1 MSAPTF
7 DTGRTGRSV
16 KASSMTP
23 SMTSHFV
30 QIKLRILRNAFAGD
44 KRLRIGMVIM
54 IAASL
59 FGSAFTFW
67 RIWHERDLDHINLA
81 DHMVLQFNLIFAA
94 WVFGPLL
101 TGGVDDTLDPSRV
114 TLFPLKPEELRRGF
128 IAAALT
134 GYVPLA
140 TFIGLTGIVFSF
152 GRSLQAVVLL
162 IAIVVTQMAVAL
174 TCSRALATV
183 LALAGRSR
191 RGRDIGIILASS
203 FGGLLFLGGMSTS
216 VMSDRQYDKAVD
228 IARWFPAGF
237 MAQASVDVREGLY
250 GPAAMRVL
258 AMAALSWVM
267 LQVWIRGLDRLLVSP
282 EGVRQ
287 ARRVTKH
294 GYPVMGRLVGLI
306 GRKPWGAVMMKEL
319 RYLFRAPQRRSA
331 FVIGTVIGAPFAFV
345 QMLRTG
351 SADGM
356 AIWFAP
362 VSLLFGLGA
371 TNNLLGADAAS
382 LWMETSSGLSMRT
395 LIAGKSLAAIPY
407 VVTPVIISSTA
418 LGIFSHDLKSTLLML
433 ALTLVCW
440 GIPLGTGCIVSVVAP
455 FAQHDQDNPYAN
467 RRPTSGE
474 GMLIGMLGVIS
485 LFAIGAFAFPIA
497 VVMFVCVRYGP
508 VWATPVGVLLC
519 GLWSLGVW
527 FAGLT
532 IASRRAQQYE
542 ADLVSNMG
550 ARKR

>member
-1 MSAPTF
+1 MSAPAF
-7 DTGRTGRSV
+7 DSRARV
-16 KASSMTP
+16 KTP
-23 SMTSHFV
+23 TMTSHFV

-59 FGSAFTFW
+59 FGAAFTFW
-67 RIWHERDLDHINLA
+67 RIWHERNLDAVNAA
-81 DHMVLQFNLIFAA
+81 DHLVLQFNLIFAA

-114 TLFPLKPEELRRGF
+114 TLFPLKREELRRGF

-134 GYVPLA
+134 GYVPVA
-140 TFIGLTGIVFSF
+140 TFIGLTGTVFSF
-152 GRSLQAVVLL
+152 GHSLRSVVLL
-162 IAIVVTQMAVAL
+162 VAIVITQMAIAL

-216 VMSDRQYDKAVD
+216 VMSDHQYDQAVD
-228 IARWFPAGF
+228 IVRWFPAGF
-237 MAQASVDVREGLY
+237 MAQASIDVREGLY
-250 GPAAMRVL
+250 GPAALRIL
-258 AMAALSWVM
+258 SMAALSWVLM
-267 LQVWIRGLDRLLVSP
+267 QVWLRGLDRLLVSP

-287 ARRVTKH
+287 ARRIKKQ
-294 GYPVMGRLVGLI
+294 GYPVLGPLVGLI

-362 VSLLFGLGA
+362 VSLPFGLGA

-395 LIAGKSLAAIPY
+395 LLAGKSLAAIPY
-407 VVTPVIISSTA
+407 VVTPVLISATA
-418 LGIFSHDLKSTLLML
+418 LGIFSRDLPSTLLML

-467 RRPTSGE
+467 KRPTSGE

-485 LFAIGAFAFPIA
+485 LFAIGAFAFPVA
-497 VVMFVCVRYGP
+497 LVMFICVRYGP
-508 VWATPVGVLLC
+508 VWSLPVGVVFSAT
-519 GLWSLGVW
+519 WSMGVW

-532 IASRRAQQYE
+532 ISARRAQRLE

>member
-1 MSAPTF
+1 MSTSIF
-7 DTGRTGRSV
+7 D
-16 KASSMTP
+16 SSRRFDGQGKTP
-23 SMTSHFV
+23 SMTAHFV

-44 KRLRIGMVIM
+44 KRLRIGMIIM
-54 IAASL
+54 ISASL

-67 RIWHERDLDHINLA
+67 RVWNERNIDRINLA
-81 DHMVLQFNLIFAA
+81 DHLVLQFNLIFAA

-114 TLFPLKPEELRRGF
+114 TLFPLEKAELRRGF

-134 GYVPLA
+134 GYVPVS
-140 TFIGLTGIVFSF
+140 TFIGLTGIMFSF
-152 GRSLQAVVLL
+152 GRDAQGVVLL
-162 IAIVVTQMAVAL
+162 MAIVITQMAVAL

-203 FGGLLFLGGMSTS
+203 FGGLLFLGGMSTT
-216 VMSDRQYDKAVD
+216 VMSDTQYDRAVD

-237 MAQASVDVREGLY
+237 MAQGAVDVREGLY
-250 GPAAMRVL
+250 GAAALRIL

-267 LQVWIRGLDRLLVSP
+267 MQVWLRGLDRLLVSP

-287 ARRVTKH
+287 ARKVGKQN
-294 GYPVMGRLVGLI
+294 YPVLGLLVGLI

-351 SADGM
+351 SSDGL

-382 LWMETSSGLSMRT
+382 LWMETSSGLSMKT
-395 LIAGKSLAAIPY
+395 LLMGKSLAAIPY
-407 VVTPVIISSTA
+407 VVTPVLISATA
-418 LGIFSHDLKSTLLML
+418 LGIFSHDFKSTLLML

-497 VVMFVCVRYGP
+497 IVMFAVVRYGP
-508 VWATPVGVLLC
+508 AWSLPVGVLFC
-519 GLWSLGVW
+519 GAWSFGVW

-532 IASRRAQQYE
+532 IAARRAQKME